1 VRESIVNRC
10 EVCDSEEILIIPT
23 SANLKGVF
31 GKCAGCA
38 LLQNLQAKK
47 ASDLEG
53 IAFDGYALAQD
64 LNFEKLRR
72 AKVLLQ
78 IQKLLIENDLD
89 LSVFDIGTGAGYFL
103 VDAQQLGFKISGSE
117 LSRTAAAQVYEKHGF
132 DILVKNYEDFK
143 FTNCQS
149 SVTMF
154 CVLAHSVNPELL
166 LISIHKSLKEGGV
179 LYFHTPRYCLIDSLA
194 IGLCRVSFGRFNRL
208 FLRRI
213 GGDHKR
219 IYSGK
224 SLMNL
229 LKKSG
234 FSKVTIRPEIG
245 YGLKKEA
252 YFMAMGM
259 PKYISI
265 LLASVLNVF
274 SRLNVLPRNV
284 FSVYAIK
291 TGL

>member
-1 VRESIVNRC
+1 MNRC
-10 EVCDSEEILIIPT
+10 EVCDSQEILIIPT
-23 SANLKGVF
+23 PAHVKGVF
-31 GKCAGCA
+31 GKCTGCA
-38 LLQNLQAKK
+38 LLQSLQAKRP
-47 ASDLEG
+47 SDLEG

-72 AKVLLQ
+72 ANVLLQ

-103 VDAQQLGFKISGSE
+103 VDAQQMGFKISGSE

-132 DILVKNYEDFK
+132 DISVKNYEDFK

-194 IGLCRVSFGRFNRL
+194 IGLCRISFGRFNSL

-224 SLMNL
+224 SLVNL
-229 LKKSG
+229 LKKAG
-234 FSKVTIRPEIG
+234 FSKVTMEPEIG

-252 YFMAMGM
+252 YFMAMGL
-259 PKYISI
+259 PKFISI
-265 LLASVLNVF
+265 ALASVLNVF
-274 SRLNVLPRNV
+274 SRLNLLPRNV
-284 FSVYAIK
+284 FTVYAIK
-291 TGL
+291 TGI

>member
-1 VRESIVNRC
+1 MYRC

-23 SANLKGVF
+23 PAQVKGVF

-47 ASDLEG
+47 PSDLEG
-53 IAFDGYALAQD
+53 IAFDSYALAQD
-64 LNFEKLRR
+64 LNFEKQRR
-72 AKVLLQ
+72 ASVLLR
-78 IQKLLIENDLD
+78 IQRLLIENHLE

-103 VDAQQLGFKISGSE
+103 VDAQQMGFKISGSE
-117 LSRTAAAQVYEKHGF
+117 LSRTAAAQVYKKYGF
-132 DILVKNYEDFK
+132 DISVKNYEDFK

-179 LYFHTPRYCLIDSLA
+179 LYFHTPRYCLIDSIA
-194 IGLCRVSFGRFNRL
+194 IGLCRFSFGRFNRL

-219 IYSGK
+219 IYSEK

-234 FSKVTIRPEIG
+234 FSNFTMRTDIG

-252 YFMAMGM
+252 YFMAMGT
-259 PKYISI
+259 PKFISI

-274 SRLNVLPRNV
+274 SRLNLLPRNV
-284 FSVYAIK
+284 FTVYAIK

>member
-1 VRESIVNRC
+1 MVRC
-10 EVCDSEEILIIPT
+10 EVCDSEKILIIPT
-23 SANLKGVF
+23 LTHARGAF

-38 LLQNLQAKK
+38 LLQNLHAKK
-47 ASDLEG
+47 PSDLEG
-53 IAFDGYALAQD
+53 IAFDDYALAQD

-72 AKVLLQ
+72 ASVLLQ
-78 IQKLLIENDLD
+78 IRRILIENNLE

-103 VDAQQLGFKISGSE
+103 VDAQQMGFKVSGSK
-117 LSRTAAAQVYEKHGF
+117 LSRTAAAQVYEQYGF
-132 DILVKNYEDFK
+132 DISVKNYEDFE
-143 FTNCQS
+143 FTNCHS

-154 CVLAHSVNPELL
+154 CVLAHSVNPESL
-166 LISIHKSLKEGGV
+166 LISIHKSLVEGGV

-194 IGLCRVSFGRFNRL
+194 IGLCRFSFGRFNHL

-219 IYSGK
+219 IYSEK

-234 FSKVTIRPEIG
+234 FSNFTMRTDIG

-252 YFMAMGM
+252 YFMAMGL
-259 PKYISI
+259 PKFISM
-265 LLASVLNVF
+265 LLASFLNVF
-274 SRLNVLPRNV
+274 SRLNLLPRNV
-284 FSVYAIK
+284 FTVYAIK
-291 TGL
+291 SRL

>member
-1 VRESIVNRC
+1 MNRC
-10 EVCDSEEILIIPT
+10 EVCDSEEILIVPT
-23 SANLKGVF
+23 SVNVKGVF

-38 LLQNLQAKK
+38 LLQSLQAKRP
-47 ASDLEG
+47 SDLEG

-64 LNFEKLRR
+64 MNFEKLRR
-72 AKVLLQ
+72 ANVLLQ
-78 IQKLLIENDLD
+78 IQQLLIENDLD

-103 VDAQQLGFKISGSE
+103 VDAQQMGFKVSGSE

-132 DILVKNYEDFK
+132 DVSVKNYEDFK
-143 FTNCQS
+143 FTNFQS

-194 IGLCRVSFGRFNRL
+194 IGLCRLSFGRFNRL

-219 IYSGK
+219 IYSEK
-224 SLMNL
+224 SLVNL

-234 FSKVTIRPEIG
+234 FSNFTMRTDIG

-252 YFMAMGM
+252 YFMAMGL
-259 PKYISI
+259 PKFISI
-265 LLASVLNVF
+265 LLASFLNVF
-274 SRLNVLPRNV
+274 SRLNLLPRNV
-284 FSVYAIK
+284 FTVYAIK
-291 TGL
+291 SRL

>member
-1 VRESIVNRC
+1 MNRC

-23 SANLKGVF
+23 PAHVNGVF
-31 GKCAGCA
+31 GQCAGCA
-38 LLQNLQAKK
+38 LLQNLQAKRP
-47 ASDLEG
+47 SDLEG

-72 AKVLLQ
+72 ANVLLQ

-89 LSVFDIGTGAGYFL
+89 LSVFDIGTGAGYLL
-103 VDAQQLGFKISGSE
+103 VDAQQMGFKISGSE
-117 LSRTAAAQVYEKHGF
+117 LSRTAAAQVYEKYGF
-132 DILVKNYEDFK
+132 DISVKSYEDFK

-154 CVLAHSVNPELL
+154 CVLAHSINPELL

-194 IGLCRVSFGRFNRL
+194 IGLCRLSFGRFNQL

-219 IYSGK
+219 IYSAK

-234 FSKVTIRPEIG
+234 FSNFTMRTDIG

-252 YFMAMGM
+252 YFMAMGL
-259 PKYISI
+259 PKFISI
-265 LLASVLNVF
+265 LLASFLNVF
-274 SRLNVLPRNV
+274 SRINLLPRNV
-284 FSVYAIK
+284 FTVYAIK
-291 TGL
+291 SGL

>member
-1 VRESIVNRC
+1 MVRC

-23 SANLKGVF
+23 SANVKGVF

-38 LLQNLQAKK
+38 LLQSLQAKRP
-47 ASDLEG
+47 SDLEG

-72 AKVLLQ
+72 ANVLLQ

-103 VDAQQLGFKISGSE
+103 VDAQQMGFKISGSE

-132 DILVKNYEDFK
+132 DISVKNYEDFK

-179 LYFHTPRYCLIDSLA
+179 LYFHTPRYCLIDTLA
-194 IGLCRVSFGRFNRL
+194 IGLCRVSFGKFNRL

-219 IYSGK
+219 IYSEK

-234 FSKVTIRPEIG
+234 FSNFTMRADIG

-252 YFMAMGM
+252 YFMAMGL
-259 PKYISI
+259 PKFISI
-265 LLASVLNVF
+265 LLASFLNVF
-274 SRLNVLPRNV
+274 SRLNLLPRNV
-284 FSVYAIK
+284 FTVYAIK